1 MYCIIILPIYYLE
14 ENQEY
19 SSRTSENNNNLSSI
33 LKKKKILLVDD
44 EPEITLSLKIGLED
58 NGFAVDTFNDSVL
71 ALSNFQADMYDL
83 VLLDVK
89 MPEMNGFELYEKI
102 REIDSKVK
110 ACFITA
116 YEVYYQ
122 SLKEIFP
129 DIDFDCYVKPI
140 NIDDLVRHVK
150 AHVDI

>member
-1 MYCIIILPIYYLE
+1 LLIYCLQE
-14 ENQEY
+14 EDHGDNN
-19 SSRTSENNNNLSSI
+19 SSDVNKENSKFSI

-44 EPEITLSLKIGLED
+44 EPDITSSLKIGLED
-58 NGFAVDTFNDSVL
+58 NGFAVDTFNDAVL
-71 ALSNFQADMYDL
+71 ALSNFRAGMYDL

-89 MPEMNGFELYEKI
+89 MPQINGFELYEKI

-129 DIDFDCYVKPI
+129 DMDVDCYVKPI
-140 NIDDLVRHVK
+140 SIDDLVIHVK
-150 AHVDI
+150 AHLGM